1 VGADLAPWFPHLS
14 PQVFIMLGMVGY
26 FVGVVQTP
34 LTGFIIVMEMTNDH
48 SLLLPLMATSFIAF
62 GVSRLVCKKP
72 IYVALARAF
81 LAPPVAGTGV
91 TAEPV
96 EEPTSEKS

>member
-1 VGADLAPWFPHLS
+1 
-14 PQVFIMLGMVGY
+14 VFIMLGMVGY

-81 LAPPVAGTGV
+81 LAPPGAVTGV

-96 EEPTSEKS
+96 AEPTSEKS